1 MFKIVQV
8 APELVNPYAIGHL
21 INHPPPD
28 VPANVIHKMII
39 LLLFVYRHS

>member
-28 VPANVIHKMII
+28 VPANVIHKNDNFTFICI
-39 LLLFVYRHS
+39 